1 MTERPIHLDARDIAG
16 RMGSQAGASQ
26 QQRREPTPHEA
37 QRFAQAMKADA
48 VAEESAVRRAPPGAP
63 SPEASADRP
72 ASAFDLMRRMSLPA
86 TPPAVPP
93 DVQQRANASM
103 ERLRQD
109 LQNLVG
115 RLMVGDGSSGAG
127 GRMLMMDIS
136 DEILPGVT
144 VSVYDDAGAWV
155 AEFRCREEAP
165 FCLLAQRASSM
176 ASKLADE
183 LGQDAVWRVMAE
195 GLSPGGEWSALVNN
209 EHQGHP
215 STEVF
220 ASCIRGKR

>member
-1 MTERPIHLDARDIAG
+1 MD
-16 RMGSQAGASQ
+16 
-26 QQRREPTPHEA
+26 
-37 QRFAQAMKADA
+37 
-48 VAEESAVRRAPPGAP
+48 
-63 SPEASADRP
+63 
-72 ASAFDLMRRMSLPA
+72 
-86 TPPAVPP
+86 
-93 DVQQRANASM
+93 
-103 ERLRQD
+103 RLRQD
-109 LQNLVG
+109 LQHLVG
-115 RLMVGDGSSGAG
+115 RLMVGEGAGGTG
-127 GRMLMMDIS
+127 GRMLMMDIG

-144 VSVYDDAGAWV
+144 VSVYEDAGAWV

-209 EHQGHP
+209 EHQGYP